1 MKHTVLIFD
10 SGVGGLSILQEVRQ
24 LLPNL
29 ALSYVMDNAAFPYG
43 VQPDD
48 VLLRRIVNVCCS
60 AVEVLQPDLLI
71 IACNTASTIALPA
84 LRQQLSIPVVG
95 VVPAIKVAANSA
107 PGGHIGLLA
116 TPATINRTYTDDLI
130 AEFASG
136 CTVHRFGSSELVLLA
151 EEFML
156 GYDIN
161 SALIE
166 HVGKWIDSTPTMTH
180 VVLGCTHFPLLNPL
194 LQRQWPKIQWIDSG
208 NAIARRV
215 QQLLPVILDDN
226 KSGELQLLWTDAKQM
241 PTAAE
246 AFLRQMGQISHAA
259 PLSVK
264 EFSYT

>member
-10 SGVGGLSILQEVRQ
+10 SGVGGLSILHEVRQ

-29 ALSYVMDNAAFPYG
+29 KLSYLMDNAAFPYG
-43 VQPDD
+43 IQPDE
-48 VLLRRIVNVCCS
+48 VLLRRILNVCRS
-60 AVEVLQPDLLI
+60 AAEVIQPDLLI

-84 LRQQLSIPVVG
+84 LRQQLFIPVVG

-107 PGGHIGLLA
+107 PSGHIGLLA

-151 EEFML
+151 EKFVQ
-156 GYDIN
+156 GCDVDRAVID
-161 SALIE
+161 
-166 HVGKWIDSTPTMTH
+166 HVGQWIDSTPAMTH
-180 VVLGCTHFPLLNPL
+180 IVLGCTHFPLLTPL
-194 LQRQWPKIQWIDSG
+194 LQTQWPNIQWIDSG
-208 NAIARRV
+208 KAIARRV
-215 QQLLPVILDDN
+215 QQLLPVAAGDN
-226 KSGELQLLWTDAKQM
+226 KRGDLQLSWTAADQM
-241 PTAAE
+241 PSGAE
-246 AFLRQMGQISHAA
+246 KFLSQMGSIARTA

>member
-29 ALSYVMDNAAFPYG
+29 KLSYLMDNAAFPYG
-43 VQPDD
+43 IQPDD
-48 VLLRRIVNVCCS
+48 ILLRRIVNVCRS

-84 LRQQLSIPVVG
+84 LREQLAIPVVG
-95 VVPAIKVAANSA
+95 VVPAIKLAANSA
-107 PGGHIGLLA
+107 HGGHIGLLA

-130 AEFASG
+130 TQFASG

-156 GYDIN
+156 GHDVDRAVIDH
-161 SALIE
+161 I
-166 HVGKWIDSTPTMTH
+166 GKWIDSTPTMTH
-180 VVLGCTHFPLLNPL
+180 IVLGCTHFPLLTPL
-194 LQRQWPKIQWIDSG
+194 LQTQWPKIQWTDSG
-208 NAIARRV
+208 TAIARRV
-215 QQLLPVILDDN
+215 KQLLPVTADDTQ
-226 KSGELQLLWTDAKQM
+226 SGDLQLSWTAANQM
-241 PTAAE
+241 PSAAE
-246 AFLRQMGQISHAA
+246 NFLSQMGSIAHAA
-259 PLSVK
+259 PLLVK